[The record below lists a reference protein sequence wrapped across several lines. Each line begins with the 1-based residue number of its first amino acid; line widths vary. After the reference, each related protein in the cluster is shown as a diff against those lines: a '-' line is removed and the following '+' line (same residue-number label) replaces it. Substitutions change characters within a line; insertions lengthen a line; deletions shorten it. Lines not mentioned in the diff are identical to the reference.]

1 VNDMTLDRPA
11 AQIDVPKETMLGAEV
26 IVDHLLKKKVPY
38 LFGVSG
44 HGIMGLLDTVYDVRD
59 TLKTVSVHHE
69 SVGPFMADVY
79 YRVSRQPV
87 CAFAS
92 CGPGA
97 SNLYVSVATAQAD
110 SSAMLVLTG
119 NVATQHWNRGTFQ
132 ESSQFFQG
140 DFINSMR
147 PYVKRAFQPTRADML
162 PATMRQV
169 FQELESGQPAPV
181 HLDVP
186 FNVFRESVDRD
197 LYEREGWAND
207 SERRARAA
215 GDPAAIGEAIDLLLK
230 AERPLIVAGHGVKM
244 AGAEEALRLFAEA
257 LGIPLA
263 VTPLAKDLI
272 DNRHPLCIGQ
282 LGRNGSYHGNQAS
295 RNADVLI
302 AIGTRFDD
310 RSTSAWI
317 PGATYDFSKTKLIH
331 VDNNPAQIG
340 KNYPVHLG
348 ITGDASVVI
357 AQLTDAARA
366 RGGANPALGA
376 WRARIAEWADVWAKF
391 RATHRDSDAVPIRP
405 ERMINDLR
413 AVLPDEGILVADV
426 GLHHNWVS
434 AEFDARRPNSFFHNW
449 GYGAMGF
456 GVAGP
461 LGAKLAAPDRPVV
474 SVCGDGG
481 FMMLPSAILTAV
493 EYDIPVVW
501 VVWNNYGYVSIRD
514 VHAGTM
520 GGGREIATSF
530 RKEAT
535 GELFS
540 ADIAGMARA
549 MGAAGHLVEKPG
561 DFAGVLEQAIR
572 SNRPT
577 VIEVRMERDAH
588 VPITGS
594 WELPPLPPL
603 KPSLQW
609 EA

>member
-1 VNDMTLDRPA
+1 MTQTPPIEPE
-11 AQIDVPKETMLGAEV
+11 IDEKQAMLGAEV
-26 IVDHLLKKKVPY
+26 IVDHLLRKKMPY
-38 LFGVSG
+38 MFGVSG
-44 HGIMGLLDTVYDVRD
+44 HGIMGLLDAVYDHRD

-69 SVGPFMADVY
+69 SVAPFMADVY
-79 YRVSRQPV
+79 YRVSGEPV

-140 DFINSMR
+140 DFVNSMR

-162 PATMRQV
+162 PSTMRQV

-186 FNVFRESVDRD
+186 FNVFRESVDKS
-197 LYEREGWAND
+197 LTQREGWHND
-207 SERRARAA
+207 ATRRTRAA
-215 GDPAAIGEAIDLLLK
+215 GDQAAIDEAVDLLLK

-244 AGAEEALRLFAEA
+244 AGGEEALRLLGET

-272 DNRHPLCIGQ
+272 DNRHPLCVGQ
-282 LGRNGSYHGNQAS
+282 LGRNGSYHGNNAS

-317 PGATYDFSKTKLIH
+317 DGATYDFTKTKLIH
-331 VDNNPAQIG
+331 VDSNPAQIG

-348 ITGDASVVI
+348 ITGDAALVI
-357 AQLTDAARA
+357 EQLRQAAAR
-366 RGGANPALGA
+366 RGGANPAVA
-376 WRARIAEWADVWAKF
+376 VWRARIAEWADVWAKF
-391 RATHRDSDAVPIRP
+391 RATHRDSAAVPIRP

-481 FMMLPSAILTAV
+481 FMMLPSAVLTAV
-493 EYDIPVVW
+493 EYDIAVVW
-501 VVWNNYGYVSIRD
+501 IVWNNFGYVSIRD

-549 MGAAGHLVEKPG
+549 MGAQGYLVEKPG
-561 DFAGVLEQAIR
+561 DFAGTLEAAIR

-603 KPSLQW
+603 RPSLQW
-609 EA
+609 